1 MHHLAYRVELLL
13 ACGGGESASESGESF
28 IRCVLSG
35 VLVPGSVCECDVM

>member
-13 ACGGGESASESGESF
+13 ACGSGGGESGESF

-35 VLVPGSVCECDVM
+35 VLVPGSVCECDM